1 MNEPVPPRPDV
12 LHPLPS
18 PQPSSEV
25 RLPRA
30 TWRWYEGLAVY
41 VLGLFVGG
49 FVALPVF
56 RAIRSEDLAN
66 VLTST
71 LVSLVILAILLGW
84 LTWFHPGWRRVIR
97 LPLRPWPEL
106 RFGVGFGLLLY
117 PAIVF
122 VVGVALTALLRSI
135 SGHAVTTP
143 QQVGTNLSW
152 VGIAITVSYALV
164 IAPVGEEL
172 FFRGVL
178 FHAVRDR
185 HGFAAGAVASGVAFG
200 IVHYVPA
207 PWQDSVLL
215 MATMVVT
222 GVALAWLHDRRGNL
236 LANIAAHATFNAIGL
251 ALIFLVR

>member
-12 LHPLPS
+12 LHPLP
-18 PQPSSEV
+18 PQPSSEGG
-25 RLPRA
+25 PRA

-56 RAIRSEDLAN
+56 RAIGSEDLAN
-66 VLTST
+66 VLTSM
-71 LVSLVILAILLGW
+71 LVSLVILAVLLGW
-84 LTWFHPGWRRVIR
+84 LTRFHPSWRRVIR
-97 LPLRPWPEL
+97 LPSRPWSEL
-106 RFGVGFGLLLY
+106 RIGVGFGLLLY

-122 VVGVALTALLRSI
+122 VVGVALTALLRSV
-135 SGHAVTTP
+135 SGHAVTAP
-143 QQVGTNLSW
+143 EQVGTNLSW
-152 VGIAITVSYALV
+152 VGIALTVSYALL

-172 FFRGVL
+172 FFRGIL
-178 FHAVRDR
+178 FHAIRDR
-185 HGFAAGAVASGVAFG
+185 HGFAVGAAGSAVAFG
-200 IVHYVPA
+200 LVHYVPA

-222 GVALAWLHDRRGNL
+222 GIGLAWLHDRRGNL

-251 ALIFLVR
+251 VLIFLVR

>member
-12 LHPLPS
+12 LHPLPAE
-18 PQPSSEV
+18 PSGEE
-25 RLPRA
+25 RPRA
-30 TWRWYEGLAVY
+30 TWRWYEALAVY

-56 RAIRSEDLAN
+56 RSIASEDLAN
-66 VLTST
+66 VLSSM
-71 LVSLVILAILLGW
+71 LVSVVILGVLLGW
-84 LTWFHPGWRRVIR
+84 LTRFHPTWRRVIR
-97 LPLRPWPEL
+97 LPARWWPEL
-106 RFGVGFGLLLY
+106 RVGVGFGLLLY

-143 QQVGTNLSW
+143 EQVGTKLSW
-152 VGIAITVSYALV
+152 VGIGITMSYALV

-172 FFRGVL
+172 FFRGI
-178 FHAVRDR
+178 FFRSIADR

-200 IVHYVPA
+200 LVHYVPA

-222 GVALAWLHDRRGNL
+222 GVGLAWLYDRRGNL
-236 LANIAAHATFNAIGL
+236 LANMAAHATFNAIGL